1 MKKLVEQ
8 FIKQYD
14 KAVTQ
19 VELIQKDIDKKREL
33 IEGDK
38 RDAKLARD
46 CSTILTELVREQS
59 NIKIGEIENIV
70 NEGLKVVFSDN
81 IEIKIISSILNN
93 KTTYHIDITQNG
105 VHGTQ
110 ESFGGGVLAVISL
123 CLRVVMIIYCKRD
136 RILFLDESLGFVS
149 EIYQPSLSNF
159 ISQLCK
165 RLGFDIT
172 LISHQPRMTSYAD
185 RIYEAY
191 KGKDGTEF
199 RLTTSEKLD

>member
-1 MKKLVEQ
+1 MKALVDQFLKEYSKASIQKELLEQDINKKL
-8 FIKQYD
+8 
-14 KAVTQ
+14 
-19 VELIQKDIDKKREL
+19 ELIDNDKRE
-33 IEGDK
+33 
-38 RDAKLARD
+38 AKLARD
-46 CSTILTELVREQS
+46 CSSILTELVREQS
-59 NIKIGEIENIV
+59 NLKIGEIENIV
-70 NEGLKVVFSDN
+70 NEGLLAVFSED
-81 IEIKIISSILNN
+81 IKIKITSAIKRD
-93 KTTYHIDITQNG
+93 KTEYHIDIIQNG

-149 EIYQPSLSNF
+149 EVYQPNLSNF

-165 RLGFDIT
+165 RLGFNIT
-172 LISHQPRMTSYAD
+172 LISHQPKMTAYAD
-185 RIYEAY
+185 RIYEAC

>member
-14 KAVTQ
+14 KAITQ

-33 IEGDK
+33 IESDK
-38 RDAKLARD
+38 REAKLARD

-149 EIYQPSLSNF
+149 EVYQPNLSNF

-165 RLGFDIT
+165 RLGFNIT
-172 LISHQPRMTSYAD
+172 LISHQPKMTAYAD

>member
-19 VELIQKDIDKKREL
+19 VELIQKDIDKKREF

-149 EIYQPSLSNF
+149 EVYQPSLSNF

-165 RLGFDIT
+165 RLGFNIT
-172 LISHQPRMTSYAD
+172 LISHQPKMTAYAD

>member
-172 LISHQPRMTSYAD
+172 LISHQPRMTAYAD

>member
-70 NEGLKVVFSDN
+70 NEGLKIVFSDN

-172 LISHQPRMTSYAD
+172 LISHQPRMTAYTD

>member
-1 MKKLVEQ
+1 MKKIVEQ

-149 EIYQPSLSNF
+149 EVYQPSLSNF

-165 RLGFDIT
+165 RLGFNIT
-172 LISHQPRMTSYAD
+172 LISHQPKMTAYAD

>member
-149 EIYQPSLSNF
+149 EVYQPSLSNF

-165 RLGFDIT
+165 RLGFNIT
-172 LISHQPRMTSYAD
+172 LISHQPKMTAYAD

>member
-172 LISHQPRMTSYAD
+172 LISHQPRMTAYTD

>member
-149 EIYQPSLSNF
+149 EVYQPNLSNF

-165 RLGFDIT
+165 RLGFNIT
-172 LISHQPRMTSYAD
+172 LISHQPKMVAYAD

>member
-1 MKKLVEQ
+1 MKALVDQFLKEYSKASIQKELLEKDINKKL
-8 FIKQYD
+8 
-14 KAVTQ
+14 
-19 VELIQKDIDKKREL
+19 EL
-33 IEGDK
+33 IENDK
-38 RDAKLARD
+38 KEAKLARD
-46 CSTILTELVREQS
+46 CSSILTELVREQS
-59 NIKIGEIENIV
+59 NLKIGEIENIV
-70 NEGLKVVFSDN
+70 NEGLLAVFSED
-81 IEIKIISSILNN
+81 IKIKITSAIKRD
-93 KTTYHIDITQNG
+93 KTEYHIDIIQNG

-149 EIYQPSLSNF
+149 EVYQPSLSNF

-165 RLGFDIT
+165 RLGFNIT
-172 LISHQPRMTSYAD
+172 LISHQPKMTAYAD

-191 KGKDGTEF
+191 KSKDGTEF

>member
-14 KAVTQ
+14 KAITQ

-136 RILFLDESLGFVS
+136 RILFLDESLSFVS
-149 EIYQPSLSNF
+149 EVYQPSLSNF

-165 RLGFDIT
+165 RLGFNIT
-172 LISHQPRMTSYAD
+172 LISHQPKMTAYAD

>member
-149 EIYQPSLSNF
+149 EVYQPSLSNF

-165 RLGFDIT
+165 RLGFNIT
-172 LISHQPRMTSYAD
+172 LISHQPKMVAYAD

>member
-136 RILFLDESLGFVS
+136 RMLFLDESLGFVS
-149 EIYQPSLSNF
+149 EVYQPSLSNF

-165 RLGFDIT
+165 RLGFNIT
-172 LISHQPRMTSYAD
+172 LISHQPKMTAYAD

>member
-149 EIYQPSLSNF
+149 EVYQPSLSNF

-165 RLGFDIT
+165 RLGFNIT
-172 LISHQPRMTSYAD
+172 LISHQPKMTAYAD

-191 KGKDGTEF
+191 KGKDGIEF

>member
-1 MKKLVEQ
+1 MEKLVER
-8 FIKQYD
+8 FFKQYN
-14 KAVTQ
+14 KVSTQ
-19 VELIQKDIDKKREL
+19 VELIEQDIVKKLEVIENDKRE
-33 IEGDK
+33 
-38 RDAKLARD
+38 AKLAKD
-46 CSTILTELVREQS
+46 CSEILTRLVGEQS
-59 NIKIGEIENIV
+59 DIKIGEIENIV

-81 IEIKIISSILNN
+81 IEIKIISKTSRD
-93 KTTYHIDITQNG
+93 KTTYEIDITQNG

-123 CLRVVMIIYCKRD
+123 CLRVVVIIYCKRD

-149 EIYQPSLSNF
+149 EVYQPSLSNF

-165 RLGFDIT
+165 RLGFNIT
-172 LISHQPRMTSYAD
+172 LISHQPKMTAYAD

>member
-123 CLRVVMIIYCKRD
+123 CLRVVMLIYCKRD

-172 LISHQPRMTSYAD
+172 LISHQPRMTAYAD